1 MSVMKIVA
9 KYVNKSGKLSHK
21 SYIYLIDTK
30 TIKLVGPMK
39 HYRYNLGKL
48 FDEKPNGD
56 MLMFH
61 IENEYGKKNNPIIVE
76 EYSYELDEDITE
88 GTELI
93 SILDAGVYN
102 RIKEERVSEVTP
114 TEFGKVKWDAKVDKT
129 AYMDYN
135 NDIYDYVA
143 GGSPGDCVVSLRYD
157 DQAFSNS
164 LGEIGDFAEKYSSVW
179 QDPNKSNCMGISST
193 SYGDETICVS
203 SPTYTAVCTNI
214 EDKSYSN
221 CPYYKEKCSE
231 EENDKCSEE
240 GNDNMLNK
248 MFKGIEFGKIVD
260 GSIVMSIYGPAFRT
274 ADGGYIAHQGQGD
287 YVDADGFL
295 FDGNDSFCFK
305 MPVGRNSVSIGD
317 IIVHNKKYCRI
328 IDCDDRGDFVVEDIM
343 NKEVKT
349 IMSSRSPFGF
359 DFYTKVITFGENMF
373 KANKENPFGSML
385 PMMMLIGD
393 GRKSN
398 DNSMMMAMMMMM
410 QNGQTEID
418 PMMMYF
424 MMNGSTG
431 NDMLPMLMM
440 MQSGAFAPKKRHDST
455 CGCGCDCES
464 PVKDMTEDEIQN
476 EIL

>member
-21 SYIYLIDTK
+21 SYIYLIDTE
-30 TIKLVGPMK
+30 TVALVGPMK
-39 HYRYNLGKL
+39 YYRYNLGKL

-56 MLMFH
+56 MLMFY
-61 IENEYGKKNNPIIVE
+61 IQNQYGKKNNPIIVE

-93 SILDAGVYN
+93 SIIDAGVYN

-129 AYMDYN
+129 AYMDD
-135 NDIYDYVA
+135 NDIYGYVA
-143 GGSPGDCVVSLRYD
+143 GGPPGDCVVSLRYD
-157 DQAFSNS
+157 DTVFSNS
-164 LGEIGDFAEKYSSVW
+164 LGKVGDFAEKYSSVW
-179 QDPNKSNCMGISST
+179 QDPNKSNCASISST
-193 SYGDETICVS
+193 TLGETICVS
-203 SPTYTAVCTNI
+203 SPTYTAVSTCI
-214 EDKSYSN
+214 DDKSYSN
-221 CPYYKEKCSE
+221 CPHYKEKCSE

-240 GNDNMLNK
+240 GNGNMFNK

-274 ADGGYIAHQGQGD
+274 ADGGYIAHQGHGD

-295 FDGNDSFCFK
+295 FDGDDSFCFK
-305 MPVGRNSVSIGD
+305 MPVSRKAVSIGD

-328 IDCDDRGDFVVEDIM
+328 INCDDKGDFVVEDIM
-343 NKEVKT
+343 NKEIKT

-359 DFYTKVITFGENMF
+359 DFYTKVITFGEDMF
-373 KANKENPFGSML
+373 KADRDNPFGSML
-385 PMMMLIGD
+385 PMMMLMGD
-393 GRKSN
+393 GRKSK
-398 DNSMMMAMMMMM
+398 DNSMMMAMMMM

-464 PVKDMTEDEIQN
+464 PAKDMTEEEIQN

>member
-1 MSVMKIVA
+1 MSLMKIIA

-21 SYIYLIDTK
+21 SYVYLIDTQK
-30 TIKLVGPMK
+30 IQLLGPIK
-39 HYRYNLGKL
+39 HNRYSLGKL

-61 IENEYGKKNNPIIVE
+61 ISNDYGKKNNPIVVE
-76 EYSYELDEDITE
+76 EYSYELEEDITE

-93 SILDAGVYN
+93 SIAAAGVYN
-102 RIKEERVSEVTP
+102 RIKEEKVSEVTP
-114 TEFGKVKWDAKVDKT
+114 TDFGKVKWDTKVDNT
-129 AYMDYN
+129 AYMDYHT
-135 NDIYDYVA
+135 DPYDYVA
-143 GGSPGDCVVSLRYD
+143 GGSPGECVVSLKYD
-157 DQAFSNS
+157 DAAFSNS
-164 LGEIGDFAEKYSSVW
+164 LGEIGSFVEDYTSVW
-179 QDPNKSNCMGISST
+179 QDPSKSNCMGISST
-193 SYGDETICVS
+193 TLGETVCMS
-203 SPTYTAVCTNI
+203 SPTYTAVSTCI
-214 EDKSYSN
+214 DDKSYGN
-221 CPYYKEKCSE
+221 CPYYKE
-231 EENDKCSEE
+231 KCSEE

-274 ADGGYIAHQGQGD
+274 ADGGFIALQGEGD

-305 MPVGRNSVSIGD
+305 MPVGGNAVSIGD
-317 IIVHNKKYCRI
+317 IIIHNKKYCRI
-328 IDCDDRGDFVVEDIM
+328 IDCDKRGDFVVEDIM

-359 DFYTKVITFGENMF
+359 DFYTKVITFGADMF
-373 KANKENPFGSML
+373 KADKDNPFGSML
-385 PMMMLIGD
+385 PMMMLMGD

-398 DNSMMMAMMMMM
+398 DNSMMMAMMMM
-410 QNGQTEID
+410 QNCQGEID

-440 MQSGAFAPKKRHDST
+440 MQSGAFAPKKRHDPT

-464 PVKDMTEDEIQN
+464 PVKDMTEEEIQN

>member
-30 TIKLVGPMK
+30 TVALVGPMK
-39 HYRYNLGKL
+39 HHRYNLGKL

-56 MLMFH
+56 MLMFY
-61 IENEYGKKNNPIIVE
+61 IQNQYGKKNNPIIVE

-93 SILDAGVYN
+93 SIIDAGVYN

-129 AYMDYN
+129 AYMDD
-135 NDIYDYVA
+135 NDIYGYVA
-143 GGSPGDCVVSLRYD
+143 GSSPGDCVVSFRYD
-157 DQAFSNS
+157 DTAFSNS

-179 QDPNKSNCMGISST
+179 QDPNKSNCASISST
-193 SYGDETICVS
+193 TLGETICVS
-203 SPTYTAVCTNI
+203 SPTYTAVSTCI
-214 EDKSYSN
+214 DDKSYSN
-221 CPYYKEKCSE
+221 CPHYKEKCSE

-240 GNDNMLNK
+240 GNGNMFNK
-248 MFKGIEFGKIVD
+248 MFKGIEFGKIID

-274 ADGGYIAHQGQGD
+274 ADGGYIAHQGHGD

-295 FDGNDSFCFK
+295 FNGNDSFCFK
-305 MPVGRNSVSIGD
+305 MPVGRKAVSIGD

-343 NKEVKT
+343 NKEIKT

-373 KANKENPFGSML
+373 KADRDNPFGSML
-385 PMMMLIGD
+385 PMMMLMGD

-398 DNSMMMAMMMMM
+398 DNSMMIAMMMM
-410 QNGQTEID
+410 QNCQTEID

-440 MQSGAFAPKKRHDST
+440 MQSGVFAPKKRHDPT

-464 PVKDMTEDEIQN
+464 PVKDMTEEENQN